1 VEGEL
6 TVFERVHAKPSLLP
20 PQLSKNLLRQVTM
33 GDIWSYSFR
42 SHIDRDSED
51 EEDEDKEEKEEGK
64 GGGEE
69 QQKLMSREEE
79 ELSLLD
85 LGGRADES
93 QLVIKETP
101 WQVDIDS
108 LSSGIG
114 ER

>member
-1 VEGEL
+1 
-6 TVFERVHAKPSLLP
+6 
-20 PQLSKNLLRQVTM
+20 M